1 MPLTQIQEFD
11 LNMEHRAV
19 DRAEFDK
26 MTKEKE
32 IMVVFGWKE
41 NGFHG
46 KSFFMG
52 NVFPRKVDFHVTFSV
67 VCYMINHFSWKKGKR

>member
-1 MPLTQIQEFD
+1 MSRDPIPLLGKERTPLTQIQEFD

-32 IMVVFGWKE
+32 IM
-41 NGFHG
+41 
-46 KSFFMG
+46 
-52 NVFPRKVDFHVTFSV
+52 
-67 VCYMINHFSWKKGKR
+67 